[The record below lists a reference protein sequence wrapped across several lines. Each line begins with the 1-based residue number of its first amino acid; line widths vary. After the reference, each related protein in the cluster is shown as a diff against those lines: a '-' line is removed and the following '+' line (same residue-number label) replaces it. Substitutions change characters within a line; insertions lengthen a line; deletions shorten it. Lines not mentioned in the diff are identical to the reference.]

1 MVFHLWDHAARM
13 EANPLD
19 PEAPS
24 LFTAQIADDGFCYV
38 SQNHL
43 ITASWG
49 HLLPIHI
56 CFPAHGHDIKI
67 TDCIFDVMTMSREAY
82 MDREKIAPGS
92 SDEMVL
98 RHIAKSII
106 RNLGREK
113 ARGFRVQRVGLHTG
127 SVIPKV
133 ENHIKKLLK

>member
-13 EANPLD
+13 EANRLD

-49 HLLPIHI
+49 NLLPIHI
-56 CFPAHGHDIKI
+56 CFPAHGHDIKNTISDFFAHRDFIPFARPIKAVLVQEIYFII
-67 TDCIFDVMTMSREAY
+67 TVPYIFPMDIMEAPVSLY
-82 MDREKIAPGS
+82 HKIH
-92 SDEMVL
+92 D
-98 RHIAKSII
+98 IAENFGKFF
-106 RNLGREK
+106 L
-113 ARGFRVQRVGLHTG
+113 
-127 SVIPKV
+127 IP
-133 ENHIKKLLK
+133 L